1 MKLRRIL
8 AGLWIVLLLLA
19 STCYAENTENPI
31 ISEGYNGYLRLNIPS
46 VKKIEYYGRSYI
58 ECSYTQHHKMVLP
71 YGIPI
76 VEETGTYYCW
86 FDPSDDKMWAFGE
99 KHYDASKDYVREY
112 LNKRD
117 ISGDY
122 SIIYRYLLNNF
133 PKLCDEAKLDN
144 QKADEKYGSYLAKA
158 FAAENN
164 KDWEA
169 EYAALKEAYDNGC
182 QSQAILYDFY
192 WICWKIGEYDNAI
205 DWVSKRIEVAPSAT
219 AYNSRAWDYY
229 LLGKNDLALEDA
241 KWATLKDKDEASYLD
256 TRGCIYYEMGQYDK
270 AIKDFDAA
278 LKINDQYAHA
288 YYYRGKCYEAIGKKN
303 DAQSDY
309 KKSNKYEPGLI
320 DDKADFVNQR
330 SQAQARKQQA
340 QYQKREKYKEDLKK
354 LNDAVYVHNNAQNFP
369 AKVVFEN
376 DDIIITVA
384 GNIKNNESEQFYQE
398 VIPQEVRTNYESSV
412 YQQQYEQ
419 LKAQVEAEQSA
430 KQQAAARAA
439 GYNLG
444 VPVSINFDP
453 NNLHWSEPFSY
464 EAETGYNHLCD
475 IKFSEAKIGEH
486 LYLIKV
492 EHSVQGCKVIQYLLR
507 STDDKIYA
515 ISYDYTYEDKN
526 IEKYV
531 KHDVVVEG
539 HNFGR
544 AETLLE
550 SDRPA
555 HNFVNIPE
563 GTVIGRKK
571 HLGVALVSGF
581 RTDNYPNPFE
591 NDLSDALRRGSG
603 RLFGNNTVFAPKL
616 GFEVNRAPDISFNQV
631 YDLTDVYDRSGGFDE
646 NACQKAYEYALEDFC
661 NKTINRKL
669 DICRDYQYFEHS
681 VNEHGYFKT
690 GRVIYDILYNYS
702 SDGWADLPAQKK
714 HIVTVGASILA
725 WALDP
730 NGHTYQGPLFY
741 E

>member
-1 MKLRRIL
+1 M

-205 DWVSKRIEVAPSAT
+205 DWVSKRIEVAPSAA

-309 KKSNKYEPGLI
+309 KKANEYKPGLI
-320 DDKADFVNQR
+320 DDKADFANQR

-340 QYQKREKYKEDLKK
+340 QYQRREKYKEDLKK
-354 LNDAVYVHNNAQNFP
+354 LNDAIYVTNNANNFSKLDICEQNR
-369 AKVVFEN
+369 V
-376 DDIIITVA
+376 IINVA
-384 GNIKNNESEQFYQE
+384 DAIKNNEPEEFYEE
-398 VIPQEVRTNYESSV
+398 VIPQAVRINYENGT

-419 LKAQVEAEQSA
+419 LKAELGITNTPSVVAKEVGIKIGADGTILEAPTTLPTDSSKEIFDLRQPNQV
-430 KQQAAARAA
+430 
-439 GYNLG
+439 L
-444 VPVSINFDP
+444 
-453 NNLHWSEPFSY
+453 SY
-464 EAETGYNHLCD
+464 E
-475 IKFSEAKIGEH
+475 SEGSKYI
-486 LYLIKV
+486 L
-492 EHSVQGCKVIQYLLR
+492 
-507 STDDKIYA
+507 
-515 ISYDYTYEDKN
+515 TYEDPMITYRALKGN
-526 IEKYV
+526 EVTPLEQEHGRYMLR
-531 KHDVVVEG
+531 HVVEYG
-539 HNFGR
+539 DPYPDFSFDYDR
-544 AETLLE
+544 ASHTFTLYGGAGAKRTVHYDSA
-550 SDRPA
+550 SDTIT
-555 HNFVNIPE
+555 VN
-563 GTVIGRKK
+563 
-571 HLGVALVSGF
+571 HLNGAYS
-581 RTDNYPNPFE
+581 
-591 NDLSDALRRGSG
+591 DLSG
-603 RLFGNNTVFAPKL
+603 TY
-616 GFEVNRAPDISFNQV
+616 V
-631 YDLTDVYDRSGGFDE
+631 YVPVDDSYILYPR
-646 NACQKAYEYALEDFC
+646 
-661 NKTINRKL
+661 NRKL
-669 DICRDYQYFEHS
+669 EANAVALAKEPFNGDSDIGKHYTVYYGPAIDLEVIAYPEYKEQRPNLPDMWYKMTNVEYPSDWIAFTYDKATGVFDMYQNDDKKI
-681 VNEHGYFKT
+681 V
-690 GRVIYDILYNYS
+690 NYS
-702 SDGWADLPAQKK
+702 KRWFRDANTIETHLTDTPMNGADDGIYVRDSNGQYRRSGHSNYINKYITDGMFNFMHYVKK
-714 HIVTVGASILA
+714 
-725 WALDP
+725 
-730 NGHTYQGPLFY
+730 
-741 E
+741 